1 MDQIMPD
8 IRELI
13 QEKEWG
19 VIRDML
25 REMPPPEIA
34 ELLMMLDKIDRVLL
48 FRLLPRQLSSDVF
61 SFIDPEHQ
69 SILITDLTDE
79 ETRRILAD
87 LRPDDRT
94 QLFEELPGELT
105 QKMLNWLPPSELREA
120 RQLLGYPEDSVGRLM
135 TPEYVAVRS
144 HWSIEQALLHVR
156 RKGRDLESID
166 VVYVVDNHWKLLD
179 ELSLSRFILSEPDER
194 VEDIMDHTFV
204 SLSAFEDRENAIQ
217 VMQRY
222 DLSVIPVVNTD
233 GVMLGIVT
241 VDDVL
246 ELAEEE
252 ITEDFH
258 KIGGIAPVDIDYRH
272 AGVSLLWR
280 KRIGWLLLLLVAD
293 FFSSSVIAFYES
305 SIEAVVALAF
315 FIPML
320 IDTGGNTGTQSATLI
335 IRGLATDQLSLRE
348 WPKVVWKE
356 VRVGVILGLS
366 LALVVYLRSFFW
378 LGGPEV
384 GQVVAT
390 TMIVL
395 VIWAN
400 LIGALLPIVLSKLKL
415 DPAVVSSP
423 LLTTLADVFGLIIY
437 FNIAR
442 LMLGL

>member
-1 MDQIMPD
+1 MVQIMPD
-8 IRELI
+8 IKDLI
-13 QEKEWG
+13 DAKEWG
-19 VIRDML
+19 VLRDRL

-34 ELLMMLDKIDRVLL
+34 ELLMEQDKIARVLL

-61 SFIDPEHQ
+61 SFIDPEQQ
-69 SILITDLTDE
+69 SVLIRDLTDE

-105 QKMLNWLPPSELREA
+105 QKLLNWLPPSELREA
-120 RQLLGYPEDSVGRLM
+120 RQLLGYPDDSVGRLM
-135 TPEYVAVRS
+135 TPEYVAVRT
-144 HWSIEQALLHVR
+144 HWSIEQALLHIR
-156 RKGRDLESID
+156 RKGRDLESLNVI
-166 VVYVVDNHWKLLD
+166 YVVDNHWKLLD
-179 ELSLSRFILSEPDER
+179 ELPLSRFILTEPYQR
-194 VEDIMDHTFV
+194 VDDIMDHTFV
-204 SLSAFEDRENAIQ
+204 ALSAFEDREVAIQ

-252 ITEDFH
+252 VTEDFH
-258 KIGGIAPVDIDYRH
+258 KIGGITPVEIDYRH
-272 AGVSLLWR
+272 ASASLLWR
-280 KRIGWLLLLLVAD
+280 KRIGWLMLLLVAD
-293 FFSSSVIAFYES
+293 FFSSSVIAAYES
-305 SIEAVVALAF
+305 SIQAVVALSF

-335 IRGLATDQLSLRE
+335 IRGLATGELSMRE
-348 WPKVVWKE
+348 WPRVVWKE
-356 VRVGVILGLS
+356 IRVGVALGLA

-378 LGGPEV
+378 IGGPQI

-390 TMIVL
+390 TMVVL
-395 VIWAN
+395 VVWAN
-400 LIGALLPIVLSKLKL
+400 LLGAILPMIISKLKL

-423 LLTTLADVFGLIIY
+423 FLTTMADVIGLLIY

-442 LMLGL
+442 WMLGL

>member
-1 MDQIMPD
+1 MDQITPD
-8 IRELI
+8 IRDLIEL
-13 QEKEWG
+13 KEWG
-19 VIRDML
+19 VLRDRL
-25 REMPPPEIA
+25 REMPPPETA
-34 ELLMMLDKIDRVLL
+34 ELIMQLDKIDRVLL
-48 FRLLPRQLSSDVF
+48 FRLLPRQLSSEVF

-69 SILITDLTDE
+69 SILIRDLTDE

-105 QKMLNWLPPSELREA
+105 QKLLNWLPPSELREA

-135 TPEYVAVRS
+135 TPEYVAVRA
-144 HWSIEQALLHVR
+144 HWSIDQALLHIR
-156 RKGRDLESID
+156 RKGQELESIN

-179 ELSLSRFILSEPDER
+179 ELPLSRFILSEPDDR
-194 VEDIMDHTFV
+194 VEDIMDHIFV
-204 SLSAFEDRENAIQ
+204 ALSAFDDRENAIL

-222 DLSVIPVVNTD
+222 DLNVVPVINTD

-252 ITEDFH
+252 ATEDFH

-272 AGVSLLWR
+272 AGVTLLWK

-335 IRGLATDQLSLRE
+335 IRGLATGQLSTRE

-356 VRVGVILGLS
+356 VRVGVILGLA
-366 LALVVYLRSFFW
+366 LALAVYARSFFW
-378 LGGPEV
+378 IGGPEV

-423 LLTTLADVFGLIIY
+423 FLTTMADVFGLIIY

-442 LMLGL
+442 IMLGL